1 MTDIVLDASAVMAMA
16 LREQGG
22 DKVHAAIVS
31 TMFSI
36 SISAVNWS
44 EALAKL
50 RKKSSIMTAEKLATI
65 LPGVDVVPFDQDQA
79 EQTAILAKSCPAL
92 SLGDRACL
100 ALASKLDAAAWTTD
114 RIWARYPSGAKVEL
128 LR

>member
-22 DKVHAAIVS
+22 DRVHSAIVS
-31 TMFSI
+31 TKFSI

-50 RKKSSIMTAEKLATI
+50 RKKSSIMTGEKLATI
-65 LPGVDVVPFDQDQA
+65 LPGVEVVPFDQDQA
-79 EQTAILAKSCPAL
+79 EKAAILAKACSAL

-100 ALASKLDAAAWTTD
+100 ALASKLNATAWTTD
-114 RIWARYPSGAKVEL
+114 KIWARYPTGAKLEM